1 MEELKSRDMIWI
13 VINPDSTYAGVP
25 CLSWEEARELAAQKE
40 GRRIFNV
47 NPNEED
53 VTDHPNGLI

>member
-1 MEELKSRDMIWI
+1 MIWI

-47 NPNEED
+47 DPNEED